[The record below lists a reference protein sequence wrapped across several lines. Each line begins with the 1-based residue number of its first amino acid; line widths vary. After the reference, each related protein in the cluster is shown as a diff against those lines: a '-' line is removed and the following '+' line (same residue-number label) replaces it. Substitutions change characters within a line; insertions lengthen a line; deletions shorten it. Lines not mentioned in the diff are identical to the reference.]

1 MRVPGPLNPRVWC
14 RAECTRPPKGLSECG
29 ECGARQSAL
38 AQKVERVPSV
48 ASVVP
53 GRVHSLKRVSEC
65 GDCGAHQRT
74 LAKALCEC
82 GDIGLYE
89 GALIQVEL
97 GEFNGVCGELGGQE
111 PHTWRPPGLQ

>member
-1 MRVPGPLNPRVWC
+1 M
-14 RAECTRPPKGLSECG
+14 
-29 ECGARQSAL
+29 
-38 AQKVERVPSV
+38 PSV

-65 GDCGAHQRT
+65 AGECGAHQRT
-74 LAKALCEC
+74 LAKALGEC

-89 GALIQVEL
+89 GALIQVER
-97 GEFNGVCGELGGQE
+97 GEFNGVRGELGGQE